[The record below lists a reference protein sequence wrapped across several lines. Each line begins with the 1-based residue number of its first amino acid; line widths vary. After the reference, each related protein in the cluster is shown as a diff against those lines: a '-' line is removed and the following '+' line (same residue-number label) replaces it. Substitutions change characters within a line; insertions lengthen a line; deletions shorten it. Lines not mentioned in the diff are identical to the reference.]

1 MIVIT
6 VREDG
11 TSEDFQTLISDREGV
26 ISISAGNHEVSIVL
40 PFVCLFDTLGLH
52 LLLMIYNRPGNDNNQ
67 SEWAKE
73 DKKTGI
79 IVDNFRQICSVSWSK
94 RCLRLLWLS
103 AQTQK
108 SLIKSEILQFEIF
121 VFKKCKIMVFYRK
134 IKMLLRAPS
143 IWMM

>member
-40 PFVCLFDTLGLH
+40 PFVCLSDTLGLH

-79 IVDNFRQICSVSWSK
+79 IVDNFRQICSVSCLHINLQVWSE
-94 RCLRLLWLS
+94 LVI
-103 AQTQK
+103 TEEN
-108 SLIKSEILQFEIF
+108 LINNHL
-121 VFKKCKIMVFYRK
+121 
-134 IKMLLRAPS
+134 
-143 IWMM
+143 

>member
-1 MIVIT
+1 MIT

-40 PFVCLFDTLGLH
+40 PFVCLSDTLGLH

-94 RCLRLLWLS
+94 RCLRLLSLS
-103 AQTQK
+103 LCAQTQE
-108 SLIKSEILQFEIF
+108 SLIKSEILQFQIF

-143 IWMM
+143 IWM